1 MYVAQC
7 IMENRRDDWPVH
19 RRNHKTREF
28 LLYEAVLDKRAFR
41 EEMNIRKRDLKE
53 MLVDAELW
61 PSKEELLKG
70 A

>member
-1 MYVAQC
+1 
-7 IMENRRDDWPVH
+7 MENRRDDC
-19 RRNHKTREF
+19 RFTEEIIKTRES

>member
-1 MYVAQC
+1 MKVK
-7 IMENRRDDWPVH
+7 E
-19 RRNHKTREF
+19 E
-28 LLYEAVLDKRAFR
+28 LLEGAVLDKRAFR
-41 EEMNIRKRDLKE
+41 EEMAARKRDLKE